1 MHQVR
6 SEKRQSE
13 LSHYEPIGKKDE
25 NNSEMAHS
33 NSKFRLKS
41 SEKSMSKKSLP
52 ATPAIFSNND

>member
-1 MHQVR
+1 MHKVR

-13 LSHYEPIGKKDE
+13 LSHYETKGMKDE
-25 NNSEMAHS
+25 NSSEMAHS

-52 ATPAIFSNND
+52 STPAILGGNE